1 MLYPIRGLYKIPL
14 LILEWVIFLVFIEI
28 SAIFWIRMRSSKTEV
43 NEPREK
49 AFMWLSLGYALM
61 WAFTIIGDFYILNRS
76 LRFIFRNFGF
86 ISIALGGFLFTYIME
101 KYILIFYKKFFLTFI
116 YGTLLGVLILV
127 FLPFP
132 VIIPF
137 YMIAF
142 IPFFIIFS
150 AFYFKKLWAIYVKKE
165 LTEYWRP
172 LFFFMTG
179 CLLLFI
185 GYGLTTEISMIVFGS
200 NLLLRLIGDIFQIS
214 ATGFLLLFLVTTPS
228 LAEFDWQ
235 GKIDAIL
242 LMHESGRFVFSR
254 FIKEQADRIDGSLY
268 SGYLTSVKLILE
280 KVMDHDKLSVIE
292 KKDKFILYEPG
303 DNLVGV
309 LICDERLSSLEIL
322 LKKFV
327 KKVELVYGSILK
339 DWNGSLKILKPIEDI
354 ADKIFS

>member
-1 MLYPIRGLYKIPL
+1 
-14 LILEWVIFLVFIEI
+14 
-28 SAIFWIRMRSSKTEV
+28 
-43 NEPREK
+43 
-49 AFMWLSLGYALM
+49 
-61 WAFTIIGDFYILNRS
+61 
-76 LRFIFRNFGF
+76 
-86 ISIALGGFLFTYIME
+86 
-101 KYILIFYKKFFLTFI
+101 
-116 YGTLLGVLILV
+116 
-127 FLPFP
+127 
-132 VIIPF
+132 
-137 YMIAF
+137 MIVF

-150 AFYFKKLWAIYVKKE
+150 LFYFKKLWSVYLKKE

-172 LFFFMTG
+172 LFFFMVG
-179 CLLLFI
+179 CLLLFV
-185 GYGLTTEISMIVFGS
+185 GYGLTTEISMFFFGS
-200 NLLLRLIGDIFQIS
+200 TLLLRLIGDIFQII
-214 ATGFLLLFLVTTPS
+214 ATGFLILFLVTTPS

-242 LMHESGRFVFSR
+242 LMHESGRFVFNR
-254 FIKEQADRIDGSLY
+254 FIKEQADQIDGSLY

-280 KVMDHDKLSVIE
+280 KVMDNDKLSVIE

-303 DNLVGV
+303 DHLIGV